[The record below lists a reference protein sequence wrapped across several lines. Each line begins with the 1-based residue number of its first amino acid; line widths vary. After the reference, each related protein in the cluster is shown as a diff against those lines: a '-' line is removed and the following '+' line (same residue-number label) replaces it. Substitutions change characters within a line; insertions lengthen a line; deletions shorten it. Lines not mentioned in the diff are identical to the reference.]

1 MGALQSVEISQYVL
15 ACVMCVYCILKVFCY
30 VHVCVTIFC
39 SLFLREQSY
48 RQMLA
53 AAYGQRESFRYH
65 TVKAS
70 EDLMVCFMHMLL
82 TSVVLQG
89 KSIVHP
95 YIRVYCSEY
104 SAYFGFVCSYY
115 NNSNEFVSMETIKI
129 IFL

>member
-1 MGALQSVEISQYVL
+1 MYMYVSL
-15 ACVMCVYCILKVFCY
+15 PILKGAKLQADAGC
-30 VHVCVTIFC
+30 C
-39 SLFLREQSY
+39 SK
-48 RQMLA
+48 
-53 AAYGQRESFRYH
+53 AYGQRESFRYH

-82 TSVVLQG
+82 TSQG